1 MSLLAA
7 GDTDCSYYVTAKM
20 RRVSRWNDATG
31 SAIPRQRPMVSDFR
45 KLKVWRKAFALA
57 LTTHKLAQDVRG
69 AAYLSLRSQLIRA
82 AMSIPANIAEGRE
95 QKTERGFATF
105 LRHAL
110 ASAAELENHYLIAR
124 GMGVI
129 SRTGCDSA
137 IGQTVEV
144 KKMLHGL
151 INSLEHD

>member
-1 MSLLAA
+1 MI
-7 GDTDCSYYVTAKM
+7 TC
-20 RRVSRWNDATG
+20 RH
-31 SAIPRQRPMVSDFR
+31 RQFVSDFR

-57 LTTHKLAQDVRG
+57 LTTHKLAQGVRG

-95 QKTERGFATF
+95 QKTERGFANF

-129 SRTGCDSA
+129 PRDGCDSA
-137 IGQTVEV
+137 ISQTVEV

-151 INSLEHD
+151 INSLGPGRPQPPLP

>member
-1 MSLLAA
+1 MSYWPRATLTFRIPPAEIGLVA
-7 GDTDCSYYVTAKM
+7 GRDDVTA
-20 RRVSRWNDATG
+20 SRTDWH
-31 SAIPRQRPMVSDFR
+31 SPIVSDFR

-57 LTTHKLAQDVRG
+57 LTTHRLAQGVRG

-110 ASAAELENHYLIAR
+110 ASAAPWP
-124 GMGVI
+124 
-129 SRTGCDSA
+129 D
-137 IGQTVEV
+137 
-144 KKMLHGL
+144 
-151 INSLEHD
+151 

>member
-1 MSLLAA
+1 
-7 GDTDCSYYVTAKM
+7 
-20 RRVSRWNDATG
+20 
-31 SAIPRQRPMVSDFR
+31 VSDFR
-45 KLKVWRKAFALA
+45 KLKVWRKAFSLA
-57 LTTHKLAQDVRG
+57 LTTHALAQDVRG

-95 QKTERGFATF
+95 QKTERGFANF

-124 GMGVI
+124 GIEVI
-129 SRTGCDSA
+129 PQPACDSA
-137 IGQTVEV
+137 IRQTVEV

-151 INSLEHD
+151 INKLEREPSKAALTPIERSK

>member
-1 MSLLAA
+1 M
-7 GDTDCSYYVTAKM
+7 
-20 RRVSRWNDATG
+20 
-31 SAIPRQRPMVSDFR
+31 SDFR

-57 LTTHKLAQDVRG
+57 LTTHKLAQGVRG

-95 QKTERGFATF
+95 QKTERGFANF

-129 SRTGCDSA
+129 PRDGCDSA
-137 IGQTVEV
+137 ISQTVEV
-144 KKMLHGL
+144 KKMLDL
-151 INSLEHD
+151 RRLAA

>member
-1 MSLLAA
+1 M
-7 GDTDCSYYVTAKM
+7 
-20 RRVSRWNDATG
+20 
-31 SAIPRQRPMVSDFR
+31 SDFR
-45 KLKVWRKAFALA
+45 KLKVWRKAFSLA
-57 LTTHKLAQDVRG
+57 LTTHQLAQGVRG

-95 QKTERGFATF
+95 QKTERGFANF

-124 GMGVI
+124 GMNVI
-129 SRTGCDSA
+129 PQPACDSA
-137 IGQTVEV
+137 ITQTIEV

-151 INSLEHD
+151 INKLEREPPNAA

>member
-1 MSLLAA
+1 
-7 GDTDCSYYVTAKM
+7 
-20 RRVSRWNDATG
+20 
-31 SAIPRQRPMVSDFR
+31 VSDFR

-57 LTTHKLAQDVRG
+57 LTTHRLAQGVRG
-69 AAYLSLRSQLIRA
+69 AAYFSLRSQLVRA

-95 QKTERGFATF
+95 QNSERGFARF

-129 SRTGCDSA
+129 PRAGCDSA
-137 IGQTVEV
+137 ISQTIEV

-151 INSLEHD
+151 INSLGPDRPQAPSP

>member
-1 MSLLAA
+1 
-7 GDTDCSYYVTAKM
+7 
-20 RRVSRWNDATG
+20 
-31 SAIPRQRPMVSDFR
+31 MVSDFR

-95 QKTERGFATF
+95 QKTERGFAAF

-124 GMGVI
+124 GIGVI
-129 SRTGCDSA
+129 PRVACDSA

-151 INSLEHD
+151 INSLEQSEAQDSLGQARFPISTPDGIERS

>member
-1 MSLLAA
+1 M
-7 GDTDCSYYVTAKM
+7 
-20 RRVSRWNDATG
+20 
-31 SAIPRQRPMVSDFR
+31 SDFQ

-57 LTTHKLAQDVRG
+57 LTTHKLAQHARG
-69 AAYLSLRSQLIRA
+69 TAYVSLRSQLIRA

-95 QKTERGFATF
+95 QKTDRGFANF

-110 ASAAELENHYLIAR
+110 SSAAELENHYLIAK

-129 SRTGCDSA
+129 PRASCDSA
-137 IGQTVEV
+137 ISQTVEV

-151 INSLEHD
+151 MNTLGSDE

>member
-1 MSLLAA
+1 M
-7 GDTDCSYYVTAKM
+7 
-20 RRVSRWNDATG
+20 
-31 SAIPRQRPMVSDFR
+31 SDFR
-45 KLKVWRKAFALA
+45 KLKVWRKSFTLA
-57 LTTHKLAQDVRG
+57 LTTHKLAQGVRG

-95 QKTERGFATF
+95 QKTERGFASF

-110 ASAAELENHYLIAR
+110 SSAAELENHYLIAR

-129 SRTGCDSA
+129 PWAACDSA
-137 IGQTVEV
+137 ISQTVEV

-151 INSLEHD
+151 MNTLGSDA